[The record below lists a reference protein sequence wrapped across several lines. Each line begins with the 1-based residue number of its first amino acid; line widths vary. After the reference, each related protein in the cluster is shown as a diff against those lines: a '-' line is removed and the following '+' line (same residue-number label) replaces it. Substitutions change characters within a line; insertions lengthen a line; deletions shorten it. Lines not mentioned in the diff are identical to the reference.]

1 MNNEHPITE
10 LKGLY
15 AGQDIF
21 VLGSGSS
28 LDYFTPRFFQG
39 RVTVG
44 CNYVYRDFPVMYTV
58 AKELPEADMLE
69 AARQGAIPVL
79 SRYRHGDYTKLII
92 RDVPEQHYVFEH
104 RPNMITAIDWT
115 VLGTDQLVVS
125 WSTIT
130 SAIHLAAY
138 MGARTIFLCGVDAG
152 TLDGKANY
160 ANYAGAP
167 LPEKLDWYSEFLKT
181 IRLQTAQLR
190 DMLLVTYGCPVMTL
204 SPFTNLGH
212 EGRVFAP

>member
-1 MNNEHPITE
+1 MNNEHPLTE

-15 AGQDIF
+15 TGQDIF

-28 LDYFTPRFFQG
+28 MDYFTPGFF
-39 RVTVG
+39 RDRITIG

-58 AKELPEADMLE
+58 AKELPEEDMRE
-69 AARQGAIPVL
+69 ASRRGAIPVI
-79 SRYRHGDYTKLII
+79 SRYRHGDYTKLIT

-130 SAIHLAAY
+130 STIHLAAY

-152 TLDGKANY
+152 TLDGQANY
-160 ANYAGAP
+160 TNYAGVT
-167 LPEKLDWYSEFLKT
+167 LTGQSGWYIGFLQA

-190 DMLLVTYGCPVMTL
+190 DMLLVTYGCQVLTL

-212 EGRVFAP
+212 EGHVFAP